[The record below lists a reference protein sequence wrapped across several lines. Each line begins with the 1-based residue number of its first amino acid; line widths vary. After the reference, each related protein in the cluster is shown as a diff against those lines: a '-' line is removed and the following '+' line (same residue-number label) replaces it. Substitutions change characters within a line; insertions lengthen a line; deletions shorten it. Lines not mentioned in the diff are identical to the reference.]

1 VRLFPKGR
9 YPNKQHERGGGG
21 RRKMSHI
28 TKRKT
33 KKKFFLKKKSYVL
46 GRKVE
51 YGNQR
56 LGI

>member
-1 VRLFPKGR
+1 VGGEESLATLQKG
-9 YPNKQHERGGGG
+9 K
-21 RRKMSHI
+21 
-28 TKRKT
+28 TKRRNC
-33 KKKFFLKKKSYVL
+33 FFKSYVL

>member
-1 VRLFPKGR
+1 MKGEVGGEKKAEPH
-9 YPNKQHERGGGG
+9 YKKEKQKEE
-21 RRKMSHI
+21 I
-28 TKRKT
+28 V
-33 KKKFFLKKKSYVL
+33 LKKGYVL